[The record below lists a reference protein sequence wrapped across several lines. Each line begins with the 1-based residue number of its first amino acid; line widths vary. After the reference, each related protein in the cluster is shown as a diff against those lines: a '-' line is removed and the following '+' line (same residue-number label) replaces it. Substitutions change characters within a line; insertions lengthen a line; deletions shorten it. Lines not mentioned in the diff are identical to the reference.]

1 MKIRALFSTVTL
13 KNFSRS
19 STIGSPRKNDGFSP
33 TTFGV
38 TGERSPAIQ
47 YRNLLHLLLKA
58 EKLRGAD
65 LLKSKF
71 PSSVTKLKAF

>member
-1 MKIRALFSTVTL
+1 MKIRVLFSTVTL
-13 KNFSRS
+13 KNVGLQRS
-19 STIGSPRKNDGFSP
+19 VPQVRMTDFPLLLL
-33 TTFGV
+33 GV

-71 PSSVTKLKAF
+71 

>member
-1 MKIRALFSTVTL
+1 MTDFPLL
-13 KNFSRS
+13 LL
-19 STIGSPRKNDGFSP
+19 
-33 TTFGV
+33 GV

-71 PSSVTKLKAF
+71 PSCFKTEGFLKAIVGLEKKGRNSIIFWGLRLG

>member
-1 MKIRALFSTVTL
+1 MTDFPLL
-13 KNFSRS
+13 LL
-19 STIGSPRKNDGFSP
+19 
-33 TTFGV
+33 GV

-71 PSSVTKLKAF
+71 WSWVKTEGFLKAIVGLEKKGRNSIIFWGLG